1 MKKTMLLLGL
11 VAGLLVSVV
20 SFSSCSKD
28 DDPAPIDVEKVI
40 GYWYCVSST
49 DNVDGEVVKG
59 YMEGKWLNVQ
69 EDGTYTSNST
79 QMDHGTWTLTG
90 NRITVKN
97 SFMTITATVSLSG
110 PILRLVGSTS
120 EGTTFDYTFRNDV
133 DLK

>member
-1 MKKTMLLLGL
+1 MLLLGL
-11 VAGLLVSVV
+11 VVGLLVSVV

-40 GYWYCVSST
+40 GYWCCVSST